1 MPFRWTKEEGCGRQ
15 HLALCVGRTG
25 MTMDWG
31 AAFRYNIKII
41 LVFGIGYPKVYF
53 QVSKEKYIYIIW
65 YHSLS

>member
-15 HLALCVGRTG
+15 HLALCVGKTG

-41 LVFGIGYPKVYF
+41 LVLGWDILKCTSKF
-53 QVSKEKYIYIIW
+53 QRKNIYI
-65 YHSLS
+65 